1 MKGLLIDEIKQV
13 TPMPDPGLRGEVG
26 QASVSPDAVRHHV
39 AEETS
44 ADARGARPAY
54 ALHRVTA
61 DALQGFAPPPPI
73 VLARQAIGSP
83 SFGEKT

>member
-1 MKGLLIDEIKQV
+1 MLAAQRIVDLAMQFGQPVKARFESHRGLLIDEIKQV

-44 ADARGARPAY
+44 ADARGARPA
-54 ALHRVTA
+54 
-61 DALQGFAPPPPI
+61 
-73 VLARQAIGSP
+73 
-83 SFGEKT
+83 